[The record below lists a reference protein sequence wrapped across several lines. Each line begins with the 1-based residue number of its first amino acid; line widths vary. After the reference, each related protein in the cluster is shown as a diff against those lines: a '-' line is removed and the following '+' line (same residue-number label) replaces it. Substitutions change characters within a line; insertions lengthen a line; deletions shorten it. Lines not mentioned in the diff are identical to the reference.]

1 MGHGRVAIAQPMALS
16 NKVKTGLDETRTLI
30 LGAQIL
36 LGFQFNGAFEARFDA
51 LSPPAKLLN
60 AIALGMMLASVGV
73 LIAPSAFHRIADHGE
88 STGRMQVLT
97 GRCAE
102 VALLPFSIA
111 LGLDLAIAL
120 SRTFGGV
127 AAGLV
132 GGTGFAVIALM
143 SWYGL
148 GELMKQHL
156 GADERL
162 KAEAGRAARETAP
175 LHVRIEQM
183 LTEARVILP
192 GAQALLGFQLA
203 MVLTD
208 AFERLPS
215 LSRALHGAALLCV
228 SLSVVL
234 LITPAAMHRIVWAG
248 EDAEPFL
255 RHGGVITVLALL
267 PLAAGMAVDSYVV
280 LVRMTDALGVAAAAA
295 ALVLLW
301 LVGMWL
307 VWPIMQRWAGRR
319 RAAGGIGTGAARL
332 GEAKR

>member
-1 MGHGRVAIAQPMALS
+1 LALS

-36 LGFQFNGAFEARFDA
+36 LGFQFNGAFEVRFDS
-51 LSPPAKLLN
+51 LPPLAKVLD
-60 AIALGMMLASVGV
+60 AIALGMMLASVGL

-88 STGRMQVLT
+88 STGRMQALT

-102 VALLPFSIA
+102 AALLPFSIA

-120 SRTFGGV
+120 GRTFGGV

-132 GGTGFAVIALM
+132 GGAGFAVIALVA
-143 SWYGL
+143 WYGL
-148 GELMKQHL
+148 GELMKQHQ

-162 KAEAGRAARETAP
+162 KAEAHRAARETAP
-175 LHVRIEQM
+175 LHSRIEQM

-192 GAQALLGFQLA
+192 DAQALLGFQLA
-203 MVLTD
+203 IVLTD
-208 AFERLPS
+208 AFERLPA

-228 SLSVVL
+228 ALSVVL
-234 LITPAAMHRIVWAG
+234 LITPAALHRIVWAG

-255 RHGGVITVLALL
+255 RHGGMVTVSALL
-267 PLAAGMAVDSYVV
+267 PLAVGMAIDAYVV
-280 LVRMTDALGVAAAAA
+280 LVRMTGAAGAAAVAAPI
-295 ALVLLW
+295 VLLC
-301 LVGMWL
+301 LIGMWFL
-307 VWPIMQRWAGRR
+307 WPMMERSRR
-319 RAAGGIGTGAARL
+319 RRRVASGMGSDAVRL